1 MDFAILSIWLSSWT
15 YLVLPAMSAKGTAIL
30 TLASIIISLFFHLF
44 SLQLLLGFVLGGIYT
59 VFNFYRLGKS
69 IENMLEMPPA
79 KAQTYM
85 TGQYFLRLLTTG
97 LVIFI
102 SFKADF
108 INYFGIII
116 PLIFPKLTL
125 FFCEI
130 FRKEEKS

>member
-1 MDFAILSIWLSSWT
+1 MIDKASPVIKETISVF
-15 YLVLPAMSAKGTAIL
+15 KGTAIL
-30 TLASIIISLFFHLF
+30 TAISLIICLISKILTLSLF
-44 SLQLLLGFVLGGIYT
+44 LGFLLGGVYA

-69 IENMLEMPPA
+69 IENMLNMPPA

-102 SFKADF
+102 GFKVDF

-130 FRKEEKS
+130 FRKEEKP